1 MTLLNLAFETL
12 LNTTTD
18 MIFIKD
24 INLVYRGASP
34 QFVKMAGKNSAD
46 EIVGYTDYEIF
57 ADKKLAKRYEADDK
71 KIIANQKDLVHFVEP
86 ITDVDGQPRYGST
99 SKYLLRD
106 DNNEIVGILGI
117 TKDITMEYRARQHY
131 QQELGYLFDLP
142 EDTYDVDYIDVDDW
156 RVIKQRR
163 KNLWDND
170 LQGYQTIEETCESIL
185 NTLADKNCIAA
196 EFYSNFEP
204 TRLWEIY
211 ESGRHL
217 LTYEYERRLHDDT
230 LVWISNE
237 IHFLMD
243 ADTGHLCVMILAKDI
258 NKSKQEEIKIIK
270 AAKYDQMTMLFNR
283 ETAMDS
289 IKNIIVHEE
298 NKSHALFMLDI
309 DNFKALND
317 TFGHQAGDVFL
328 INLAKELKK
337 SFRDSDIIGRIGG
350 DEFFIF
356 VQNLYDMR
364 QIEKKAEDIL
374 GIIRRAAQ
382 KYENINIGGSV
393 GGSLYPK
400 HGNNLDD
407 LYTKA
412 DNALYEAKR
421 AGKNQYKIAD

>member
-1 MTLLNLAFETL
+1 MGLLNLAFETL

-34 QFVKMAGKNSAD
+34 QFVKMVGKNTVD

-71 KIIANQKDLVHFVEP
+71 KIIAKQKDLVHFVEP
-86 ITDVDGQPRYGST
+86 ITEVNGQPRYGST

-106 DNNEIVGILGI
+106 ENNEIVGILGI

-131 QQELGYLFDLP
+131 QQEIGYLFDLP
-142 EDTYDVDYIDVDDW
+142 EDTYDVGYFDVDDW

-170 LQGYQTIEETCESIL
+170 LQGYQTIEEICEYIL
-185 NTLADKNCIAA
+185 NTIVDKDNEAV
-196 EFYSNFEP
+196 EFYSNFNP
-204 TRLWEIY
+204 DSLREIY
-211 ESGRHL
+211 ESGRNL
-217 LTYEYERRLHDDT
+217 LTFEYERKMNDGSKF
-230 LVWISNE
+230 WISNE
-237 IHFLMD
+237 VHFLMD
-243 ADTGHLCVMILAKDI
+243 TDTGHLCVMLLGKDI
-258 NKSKQEEIKIIK
+258 NKSKQEEIKIIT

-289 IKNIIVHEE
+289 IKKIIIHEE

-309 DNFKALND
+309 DNFKTLND
-317 TFGHQAGDVFL
+317 TLGHQAGDMFL
-328 INLAKELKK
+328 INLAKDLKK

-356 VQNLYDMR
+356 VQNLYDR
-364 QIEKKAEDIL
+364 QQIEKKAEAIL
-374 GIIRRAAQ
+374 EIIRKAAQ
-382 KYENINIGGSV
+382 NYESINIGGSV

-400 HGNNLDD
+400 HGNTLDE

-412 DNALYEAKR
+412 DEALYEAKR
-421 AGKNQYKIAD
+421 AGKNRYKIAD